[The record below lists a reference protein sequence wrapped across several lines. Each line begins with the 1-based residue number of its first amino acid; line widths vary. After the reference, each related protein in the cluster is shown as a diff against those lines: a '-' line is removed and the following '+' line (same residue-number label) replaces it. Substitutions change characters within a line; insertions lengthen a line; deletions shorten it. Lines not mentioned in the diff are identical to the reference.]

1 MVGILVLVIIILL
14 VVVIDTTKWRK
25 GVILSFY
32 FAKFVDICYTS
43 FNIGGALW
51 GSLNLRSL

>member
-14 VVVIDTTKWRK
+14 VVVIDTTKWK